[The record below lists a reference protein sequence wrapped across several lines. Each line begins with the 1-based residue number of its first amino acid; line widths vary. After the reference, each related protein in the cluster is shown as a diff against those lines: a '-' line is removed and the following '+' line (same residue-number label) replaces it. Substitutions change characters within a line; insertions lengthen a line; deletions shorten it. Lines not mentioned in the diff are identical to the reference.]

1 MNYTDG
7 MEHGASEEQKSG
19 HVAEEKESEEGQR
32 RGWVGMHEHALGLA
46 HDPRRRRLI
55 TTSAF
60 YRGDLF
66 RVPVVK

>member
-7 MEHGASEEQKSG
+7 MEQASEEQKSG
-19 HVAEEKESEEGQR
+19 HVARRGEEGDREEGQR

-60 YRGDLF
+60 YRGDL
-66 RVPVVK
+66 

>member
-7 MEHGASEEQKSG
+7 MERARSKKAGTWRGEEK
-19 HVAEEKESEEGQR
+19 KESERREGQR

-46 HDPRRRRLI
+46 HDPRRRLI

-60 YRGDLF
+60 YRGDL
-66 RVPVVK
+66 

>member
-1 MNYTDG
+1 MNYTDDG
-7 MEHGASEEQKSG
+7 MERASEEQKSG
-19 HVAEEKESEEGQR
+19 HVARRGEAKKESERREGQR

-60 YRGDLF
+60 YRGDL
-66 RVPVVK
+66 